1 MLIVMRKLFKSFER
15 LMLALLGCLL
25 AVAGRRRVVLG
36 DWPNGDV
43 VEAALSALQELGAE
57 NLGAKPVNF
66 PVDVENL
73 YFRVKGRRVRLWVE
87 QYGDVTLWGP
97 RAVVSELAGR
107 VAEKI
112 APQRT

>member
-15 LMLALLGCLL
+15 LLLELLDCLL

-43 VEAALSALQELGAE
+43 VEAALAALKELGAE
-57 NLGAKPVNF
+57 NLGAKPVNLAL
-66 PVDVENL
+66 DVENL

-97 RAVVSELAGR
+97 RAVVIELAAR
-107 VAEKI
+107 IAEKV
-112 APQRT
+112 ASKRA